1 MKGLDVFPG
10 SEGLVR
16 ELIERHRFKVE
27 RVRDSEGR
35 LVEGEW
41 HFPCK
46 TGAVI
51 YQYDAHTWGA
61 DLLTTYWHN
70 RLIREFGTA
79 MTFFGEPAEIAKA
92 YDPDDEHTLH
102 FPSDLILHVARLL
115 KVKRRA
121 RRTDKQRQTAA
132 RLIRAYN
139 KPRKQAAG
147 QVGARTRS
155 SRWEALLE

>member
-27 RVRDSEGR
+27 RVRDTEGR
-35 LVEGEW
+35 FVEGEW

-51 YQYDAHTWGA
+51 YQYDADTWAA

-70 RLIREFGTA
+70 RLIREFGSA
-79 MTFFGEPAEIAKA
+79 MMFFEERAELAKA

-102 FPSDLILHVARLL
+102 FPAELILSVAKLL

-121 RRTDKQRQTAA
+121 RRTAKQRETAA

-139 KPRKQAAG
+139 EARKHAAG
-147 QVGARTRS
+147 
-155 SRWEALLE
+155 